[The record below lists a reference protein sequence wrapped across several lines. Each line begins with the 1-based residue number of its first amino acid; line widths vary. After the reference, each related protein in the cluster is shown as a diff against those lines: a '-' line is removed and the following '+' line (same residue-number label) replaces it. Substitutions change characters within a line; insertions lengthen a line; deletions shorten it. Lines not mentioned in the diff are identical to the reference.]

1 MEPRKVMIHIESLN
15 DVPVRILRK
24 KQNLLLTVRGVGCE
38 DLEEDLNIDQITV
51 QVVKPEK

>member
-15 DVPVRILRK
+15 NIPIKFFK
-24 KQNLLLTVRGVGCE
+24 KENLILTVCDWGNNF
-38 DLEEDLNIDQITV
+38 DEELNIDQITV